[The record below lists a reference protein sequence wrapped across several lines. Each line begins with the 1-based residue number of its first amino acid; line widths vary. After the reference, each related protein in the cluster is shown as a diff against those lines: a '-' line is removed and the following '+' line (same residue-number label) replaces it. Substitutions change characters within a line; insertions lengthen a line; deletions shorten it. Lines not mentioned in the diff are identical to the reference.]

1 MKNPDR
7 DRVSRLDALPNIG
20 KTIAADLG
28 LIGRPKDLGAN
39 TGRTQ
44 DPCVID
50 VFMSWFRNMGKNAM
64 GGFR

>member
-7 DRVSRLDALPNIG
+7 DKVSRLDALPNIG

-28 LIGRPKDLGAN
+28 LIGRPEDLGAK

-50 VFMSWFRNMGKNAM
+50 VFMSAVSEHGQERN
-64 GGFR
+64 GGL